1 MRARVSALLICC
13 TSLLG
18 AGVGTLL
25 IGLLNDHLFGAG
37 AGIVQSLALVTVI
50 GGVGAAT
57 ILAPGCKPLRAFVAG
72 QRA

>member
-1 MRARVSALLICC
+1 MELS
-13 TSLLG
+13 
-18 AGVGTLL
+18 LL

>member
-37 AGIVQSLALVTVI
+37 AGIVRSLALVTVV
-50 GGVGAAT
+50 GGVGAA
-57 ILAPGCKPLRAFVAG
+57 APRPGCKPLRAFVAD